1 MKTKRVPVTNEDKIT
16 VLTRIVDLIK
26 RCVGFGT
33 GKHRALEAENFF
45 FAGACFSRSSI
56 GVSKICIL
64 TSATIHIFDYT
75 FKTKCTQNG
84 KSSFEF
90 QIKVTNWCPIIFFFK
105 FSQLTE
111 RHSQFG
117 HKVSIR
123 ETIINQE
130 LLRRI
135 YKSLTAFKCKKC

>member
-84 KSSFEF
+84 QSSFEF
-90 QIKVTNWCPIIFFFK
+90 QIKVTNWCPIIFFLNSHNLQKDIHNLGTK
-105 FSQLTE
+105 FRLGKQ
-111 RHSQFG
+111 
-117 HKVSIR
+117 
-123 ETIINQE
+123 
-130 LLRRI
+130 
-135 YKSLTAFKCKKC
+135 